1 MALLG
6 AIVGSLRHVPRSETL
21 LRELSATEAD
31 QLKRTSQQVTT
42 TFASLSLVG
51 FADAMQAS
59 AFDVVNGKLI
69 RIRPLHYD
77 WQYEPKDFNYGSAEI
92 EVKGQVF
99 QPPLKSMTSYLAQGY
114 KKRIYSPNRVR
125 YPLKR
130 VDWSPAEPN
139 AQTRGISGYARITWD
154 EAIST
159 LVGELKRISATYG
172 PSAILTQAEGH
183 SAVKSLHGGAHFW
196 VDYLATF
203 TGYTRQT
210 RNPDSW
216 EGWWWGAKHAWG
228 MEGGVGM
235 QDFQTNN
242 LLDTMQ
248 NSQLLIFWGA
258 DLETTCH
265 GTATQ
270 IVSVYL
276 HWYAQAGKKC
286 VYICPDG
293 NYSSVIHA
301 DKWIPV
307 LPNTDIALHLAI
319 AYVWITEEMYDKE
332 YVATHTLGFDEPS
345 LPAGAPAGSSFKS
358 YVLGLQ
364 DGVPKT
370 PKWAEQICGVPSRV
384 IKALARTWAKN
395 RTSIVHNCG
404 GGYIRGPY
412 SSNVARTE
420 VYLLAMQ
427 GLGKPGA
434 QQVQLWG
441 NQGNLVSSSLAFG
454 PSIVPTT
461 GAINPY
467 LSDNSSLVIDP
478 PFIPKTLVPDAVLN
492 PPVTW
497 YGRCASISTPVEHQF
512 VKTVFPQEGFSE
524 IHMIWKESGC
534 WIACWNGGDA
544 YLRALRSPRVEF
556 LVQQHPWLENDC
568 LFADLILPVTSVA
581 EDDVDLLSSSA
592 GEHLSVLF
600 LHRAAIPSVGESKSD
615 LEIIELVSEQLGIRN
630 EVVPWASH
638 EEAVKFGFKMSGAA
652 NFISWDDFQKKQYW
666 VAPVDPKWAERPTGM
681 TWYWKQPRGSKLRTK
696 SGMIEFYCQGLAE
709 HFPSDQ
715 ERPVVAHYVPSGTMF
730 QESRSTQKAKRYPY
744 LIVNNH
750 PRWRMHVQGDDITWL
765 REIETCK
772 VRGPDGYQYEPV
784 WIHPVDAAKMG
795 VKQGD
800 IVVVYND
807 LGAVLGGAY
816 ITERIVPGAV
826 SMDHGARLDLISL
839 DPLIDRG
846 GSVNLLT
853 PRPAKWPE
861 VPTTVA
867 EMVVTGYLVDVKKAD
882 MQELKMKYPEAFKKK
897 YDPDQGPLSY
907 DTLVRGDDT

>member
-1 MALLG
+1 M
-6 AIVGSLRHVPRSETL
+6 
-21 LRELSATEAD
+21 
-31 QLKRTSQQVTT
+31 
-42 TFASLSLVG
+42 
-51 FADAMQAS
+51 
-59 AFDVVNGKLI
+59 
-69 RIRPLHYD
+69 
-77 WQYEPKDFNYGSAEI
+77 
-92 EVKGQVF
+92 
-99 QPPLKSMTSYLAQGY
+99 
-114 KKRIYSPNRVR
+114 
-125 YPLKR
+125 
-130 VDWSPAEPN
+130 
-139 AQTRGISGYARITWD
+139 
-154 EAIST
+154 
-159 LVGELKRISATYG
+159 
-172 PSAILTQAEGH
+172 
-183 SAVKSLHGGAHFW
+183 
-196 VDYLATF
+196 
-203 TGYTRQT
+203 
-210 RNPDSW
+210 
-216 EGWWWGAKHAWG
+216 
-228 MEGGVGM
+228 
-235 QDFQTNN
+235 
-242 LLDTMQ
+242 
-248 NSQLLIFWGA
+248 
-258 DLETTCH
+258 
-265 GTATQ
+265 
-270 IVSVYL
+270 
-276 HWYAQAGKKC
+276 
-286 VYICPDG
+286 
-293 NYSSVIHA
+293 
-301 DKWIPV
+301 
-307 LPNTDIALHLAI
+307 
-319 AYVWITEEMYDKE
+319 
-332 YVATHTLGFDEPS
+332 
-345 LPAGAPAGSSFKS
+345 
-358 YVLGLQ
+358 
-364 DGVPKT
+364 
-370 PKWAEQICGVPSRV
+370 
-384 IKALARTWAKN
+384 
-395 RTSIVHNCG
+395 
-404 GGYIRGPY
+404 
-412 SSNVARTE
+412 
-420 VYLLAMQ
+420 
-427 GLGKPGA
+427 
-434 QQVQLWG
+434 
-441 NQGNLVSSSLAFG
+441 
-454 PSIVPTT
+454 
-461 GAINPY
+461 
-467 LSDNSSLVIDP
+467 
-478 PFIPKTLVPDAVLN
+478 
-492 PPVTW
+492 
-497 YGRCASISTPVEHQF
+497 
-512 VKTVFPQEGFSE
+512 
-524 IHMIWKESGC
+524 
-534 WIACWNGGDA
+534 
-544 YLRALRSPRVEF
+544 
-556 LVQQHPWLENDC
+556 
-568 LFADLILPVTSVA
+568 
-581 EDDVDLLSSSA
+581 
-592 GEHLSVLF
+592 SVLF